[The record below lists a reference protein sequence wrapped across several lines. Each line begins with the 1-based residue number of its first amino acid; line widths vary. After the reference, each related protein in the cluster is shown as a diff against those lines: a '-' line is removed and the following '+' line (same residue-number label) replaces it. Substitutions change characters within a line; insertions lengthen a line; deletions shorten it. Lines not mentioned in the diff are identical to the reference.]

1 MGLYNPARCS
11 GVIVDKLAG
20 LGFLLVATTM
30 EASGDALVRMG
41 LGQATLGIRIALFAM
56 GAILLFGY
64 GLMLNLAPFEFG
76 RVVGLYIATLFVVW
90 QFINLIAFRSAP
102 SLPVLLGGTLVV
114 AGGLIVTFWQPGA
127 RS

>member
-1 MGLYNPARCS
+1 M
-11 GVIVDKLAG
+11 DKLAS

-41 LGQATLGIRIALFAM
+41 LGQAALGIRIALFAM

-64 GLMLNLAPFEFG
+64 GLMLNLAPLEFG

-90 QFINLIAFRSAP
+90 QFINLIAFGSAP
-102 SLPVLLGGTLVV
+102 SLPVLVGGALIV

-127 RS
+127 VS